1 VTNLAVYAPNA
12 TDATSW
18 YRAIGPISELKKSN
32 RDLTI
37 SFVSETSW
45 ATLAFA
51 DAIFMQRPHRQRDLD
66 TLKMA
71 KAQGVKTWVDYDDFL
86 LDVPTDNPTA
96 KHYRSEVT
104 MKCVAEC
111 IATADVVTVST
122 PFLLEKLAPLN
133 TNIVVIPNA
142 LNTKLFNIEAPVVGV
157 EQNNVILWRGSAT
170 HRADYSTVAEQ
181 VVELANR
188 PEMKAW
194 AWVFLGDRPWFTELM
209 PPKNVVCMEPLDVI
223 EYHSFIKTLKPALMF
238 VPLVEND
245 FNKCKS
251 NCAWLEASY
260 AGAAV
265 VGPQLGSWFAGVDIP
280 PVHSEWELPGITQ
293 ARPDLF
299 KDFMQGLIEN
309 PAKRAYNANESRRYI
324 QNYLTLEKVN
334 KKRMEVIISLT
345 EGAPA

>member
-1 VTNLAVYAPNA
+1 MTNLAVYVPNA

-18 YRAIGPISELKKSN
+18 YRAIGPIAELKKTN
-32 RDLTI
+32 RELTV
-37 SFVSETSW
+37 SFVSETNW

-96 KHYRSEVT
+96 KHYRSEAT

-142 LNTKLFNIEAPVVGV
+142 LNTKLFDIEAPVVGV

-181 VVELANR
+181 LVELANR

-209 PPKNVVCMEPLDVI
+209 PHKNVVCMEPLDVI

-265 VGPQLGSWFAGVDIP
+265 VSTDLL
-280 PVHSEWELPGITQ
+280 EWDKPGIVRSPHQMFGNSLT
-293 ARPDLF
+293 ALV
-299 KDFMQGLIEN
+299 EN
-309 PAKRAYNANESRRYI
+309 PARRAYMANESRAYI
-324 QNYLTLEKVN
+324 RRELALETVN
-334 KKRMEVIISLT
+334 KKRMEVINTLT
-345 EGAPA
+345 EGAKDHAGQAD

>member
-1 VTNLAVYAPNA
+1 
-12 TDATSW
+12 
-18 YRAIGPISELKKSN
+18 
-32 RDLTI
+32 LTV

-51 DAIFMQRPHRQRDLD
+51 DVLFMQRPHRQRDLD

-96 KHYRSEVT
+96 KHYRSEAT

-122 PFLLEKLAPLN
+122 PFLAEKLAPLN

-181 VVELANR
+181 LVELAYR
-188 PEMKAW
+188 PELKAW

-260 AGAAV
+260 AGAV
-265 VGPQLGSWFAGVDIP
+265 VAAPHMQEWKRSGIVQGVAD
-280 PVHSEWELPGITQ
+280 SFGKNITH
-293 ARPDLF
+293 LV
-299 KDFMQGLIEN
+299 EN
-309 PAKRAYNANESRRYI
+309 PAIRQRCANLSREYI
-324 QNYLTLEKVN
+324 REHLTLEKVN
-334 KKRMEVIISLT
+334 QKRMEVINQLT
-345 EGAPA
+345 QGAAKV

>member
-1 VTNLAVYAPNA
+1 
-12 TDATSW
+12 
-18 YRAIGPISELKKSN
+18 
-32 RDLTI
+32 
-37 SFVSETSW
+37 
-45 ATLAFA
+45 
-51 DAIFMQRPHRQRDLD
+51 
-66 TLKMA
+66 
-71 KAQGVKTWVDYDDFL
+71 
-86 LDVPTDNPTA
+86 
-96 KHYRSEVT
+96 

-142 LNTKLFNIEAPVVGV
+142 LNTKLFDIEAPVVAV

-188 PEMKAW
+188 PEMKSW

-260 AGAAV
+260 AGACV
-265 VGPQLGSWFAGVDIP
+265 VSTDLPEWLQLG
-280 PVHSEWELPGITQ
+280 ITTSH
-293 ARPDLF
+293 ALTFGEILTSLVEKPSR
-299 KDFMQGLIEN
+299 
-309 PAKRAYNANESRRYI
+309 RAYMANVSREYI
-324 QNYLTLEKVN
+324 RENLTLEKVN
-334 KKRMEVIISLT
+334 KKRMEVINQLT
-345 EGAPA
+345 QGAAKV